1 MPSVANKTN
10 GFKSSEFW
18 LSLIGMIAG
27 IVIASLEQA
36 QGETSWLTLAGAVL
50 SSVCGASYSNSRSKI
65 KAALLG
71 SEAIS
76 EAGKQE
82 ANSPKE

>member
-76 EAGKQE
+76 EAGKQQ
-82 ANSPKE
+82 ASSPKE

>member
-1 MPSVANKTN
+1 MPSVTNKTS

-27 IVIASLEQA
+27 IIIATLEQT

-65 KAALLG
+65 KAALMG
-71 SEAIS
+71 AEAVA
-76 EAGKQE
+76 EAGKPQ

>member
-1 MPSVANKTN
+1 MPSVSKKTN

-27 IVIASLEQA
+27 IIIASLEQT

-50 SSVCGASYSNSRSKI
+50 SSVCGASYANSRSKI

-71 SEAIS
+71 SEAIA
-76 EAGKQE
+76 EAGKPQ
-82 ANSPKE
+82 ASSLKE

>member
-1 MPSVANKTN
+1 MPSVSKKTN

-27 IVIASLEQA
+27 IIIASLEQT

-50 SSVCGASYSNSRSKI
+50 SSVCGASYANSRAKI
-65 KAALLG
+65 KASLMGAQ
-71 SEAIS
+71 AVT
-76 EAGKQE
+76 EAGKQQASSQAE
-82 ANSPKE
+82 